1 MLILYYIHFI
11 IIRRLI
17 ITDLTSLGNMDDFI
31 NSHIISLET
40 VQFLISHKDVI
51 KIRGDLLEPQC
62 TFLAKIRFI
71 GDYIILSL
79 HVCLGFPG
87 GSAGKESA
95 CNAGDLG
102 SIPGVG
108 EIPWRKERLP
118 TPVFSPGEFHGL
130 SSP

>member
-79 HVCLGFPG
+79 HVCLGFPD
-87 GSAGKESA
+87 SSVGKESA
-95 CNAGDLG
+95 HNAGDPG
-102 SIPGVG
+102 SIPRSGRSTG
-108 EIPWRKERLP
+108 ERKDYPL
-118 TPVFSPGEFHGL
+118 
-130 SSP
+130 